1 MGFRARNKDGYN
13 KWRAT
18 NLHKLETAGIPQEV
32 VVNDHR
38 FWLVVQEGCDLGRTG
53 WDVSWIDD
61 RQAADLLELLVGFLG
76 DESGWDLVGDLRRKL
91 QRQPPD
97 A

>member
-1 MGFRARNKDGYN
+1 MGFKARNKDPYN

-18 NLHKLETAGIPQEV
+18 NLHRLEMAGIPQEV
-32 VVNDHR
+32 VVDDHR

-76 DESGWDLVGDLRRKL
+76 DDGGGDLADDLRRKL
-91 QRQPPD
+91 QRSTSE